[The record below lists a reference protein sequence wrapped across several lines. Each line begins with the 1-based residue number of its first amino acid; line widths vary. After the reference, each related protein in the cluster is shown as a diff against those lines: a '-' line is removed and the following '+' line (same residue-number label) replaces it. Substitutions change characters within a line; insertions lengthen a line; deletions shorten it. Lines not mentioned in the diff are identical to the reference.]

1 MKKKKRWTSVA
12 ARTGWLAFAAMLAL
26 TPPPAARAQPW
37 PQNPGMAPP
46 PGAPPPAQTSVC
58 ARLEAQ
64 LSALERGAADPVRA
78 EQIRRYEES
87 AAKQQFELDRTIAQA
102 RRSGCEGSGFFLFGG
117 GQPPHCDA
125 LNAQIQ
131 RMRVNLDKM
140 NMDLQR
146 LQSGSADRADQRR
159 AILLALGQ
167 NDCGPQYRA
176 AAAPPRP
183 RGLFE
188 TLFGGSGPGPSPAP
202 EYSSPE
208 AQPQL
213 GGGYRTICVRTCDG
227 YYFPISFSTTPAKF
241 ADDERLCQQMCPAS
255 EVILFTH
262 RNPGEDVSQAVS
274 MAGRGYRELPNA
286 FRYRSEFNAAC
297 SCKRPG
303 QSWAEAMGD
312 KDATVE
318 RGDIVVTEDRAKAM
332 SQPRAEPARQ
342 DARKK
347 GSPPQPEGAPRAS
360 GAPNPETPSEPPEKR
375 PVRSVGPTYYPA
387 R

>member
-1 MKKKKRWTSVA
+1 MKTTRWTSVA
-12 ARTGWLAFAAMLAL
+12 ARTGWPVLAGMLTL
-26 TPPPAARAQPW
+26 TLSLSAGAQPW
-37 PQNPGMAPP
+37 PQNPGLGPPSSAAP
-46 PGAPPPAQTSVC
+46 ASPAQTPVC

-64 LSALERGAADPVRA
+64 LSALDRGAADPVRA

-117 GQPPHCDA
+117 GQPPQCDG

-131 RMRVNLDKM
+131 RMRMNLDKI

-146 LQSGSADRADQRR
+146 LQSGSGDRADQRR

-176 AAAPPRP
+176 AAVPPRP

-188 TLFGGSGPGPSPAP
+188 TLFGGSAPGPSPAP
-202 EYSSPE
+202 DFSGPE
-208 AQPQL
+208 GQPLQ

-274 MAGRGYRELPNA
+274 LAGRGYRELPNA

-332 SQPRAEPARQ
+332 SQPREPPRQ
-342 DARKK
+342 DTRKK
-347 GSPPQPEGAPRAS
+347 GAAPQTDKTPRSPSAPAPEAA
-360 GAPNPETPSEPPEKR
+360 SEPAEKR
-375 PVRSVGPTYYPA
+375 PVRSVGPNYYPA

>member
-1 MKKKKRWTSVA
+1 MIKGSRIRIA
-12 ARTGWLAFAAMLAL
+12 AGSGWLLMAAMLAL
-26 TPPPAARAQPW
+26 TPLQSARAQPW

-46 PGAPPPAQTSVC
+46 PGAAAPAHSPAC

-64 LSALERGAADPVRA
+64 LFALDRGAADPVRA

-87 AAKQQFELDRTIAQA
+87 AAKQQFELDRTVAQA

-117 GQPPHCDA
+117 GQPPQCDA
-125 LNAQIQ
+125 LNTQIQ

-146 LQSGSADRADQRR
+146 LQSGSGDRADQRR

-176 AAAPPRP
+176 AAPPPRP

-188 TLFGGSGPGPSPAP
+188 TLFGGSGPGPSAAP
-202 EYSSPE
+202 DVSSPE
-208 AQPQL
+208 DQPQL

-227 YYFPISFSTTPAKF
+227 YYFPISFSTSPAKF
-241 ADDERLCQQMCPAS
+241 ADDERLCHQMCPAS

-274 MAGRGYRELPNA
+274 LAGRGYRELPNA

-312 KDATVE
+312 KDATIE

-332 SQPRAEPARQ
+332 SQPRTEPARQ
-342 DARKK
+342 DSRKK
-347 GSPPQPEGAPRAS
+347 GSPPPAEGAPRAS
-360 GAPNPETPSEPPEKR
+360 GAPAPETPSESSEKR
-375 PVRSVGPTYYPA
+375 AVRSVGPTYYPA